1 MPPRGRLAWPAE
13 RERPAAR
20 PLDAPAGWRPD
31 APGRGPRRA
40 RPRSDRV
47 TRALTWSAA
56 AGIGGAALV
65 MVAVALAGPS
75 RSVVHLSPAQA
86 GPLQSLQLHP
96 SQMLVAVAV
105 WSAVVAGGAGVA
117 AALAAV
123 ARGARPSGRLLA
135 GLGLALAAVLAV
147 APPAGSTDTLDY
159 ASYGR
164 MVVIQHDP
172 YVMTPRQ
179 LKLSGDPIGRIVPRP
194 WQGVHSV
201 YGPLATLEQAAAAE
215 LGGTSPGW
223 ILFWLKLW
231 NLIAFGVVVLAL
243 DRLLRRD
250 PARRA
255 RAHLL
260 WSVNP
265 LLLWVLVA
273 GGHIDAFAAAFG
285 FIGLLVLRPGGGLGG
300 ADGAGHSSA
309 PLRWRPALYTLRNT
323 PPRPHGGW
331 GVRSRLAGLCER
343 VIEAWEGAG
352 QGPADPGM
360 LRGFVAGGLI
370 GAAADLKITFILFG
384 LGAAWAARRSRRTL
398 AALAGGA
405 LAVLVPSYLWFGPP
419 AITVLLTHSSATADN
434 LYRIFAEALGTARLP
449 QLSMVALPV
458 LGVTALLLLRRL
470 PDGFPR
476 LPAVRPAF
484 ALSLAWLLTWP
495 YQRPWYDAMAFCLL
509 ALYPASR
516 LDWPLIW
523 RLVAGVLYSTP
534 GMPGT
539 LSIRPLGVIER
550 ELMVFVIPAL
560 RLAAL
565 AAVLVLCVT
574 AAWYPHEQ
582 LRPRLAGLVPL
593 R

>member
-1 MPPRGRLAWPAE
+1 VPPRGRLAWPAE
-13 RERPAAR
+13 GEAPATW
-20 PLDAPAGWRPD
+20 PLDAPAGRRPEE
-31 APGRGPRRA
+31 PGRGRGDMRA
-40 RPRSDRV
+40 RPGRV
-47 TRALTWSAA
+47 TRALSWSAV
-56 AGIGGAALV
+56 AGIGGATAV

-75 RSVVHLSPAQA
+75 RAVVHLNPPQA
-86 GPLQSLQLHP
+86 GPLVFLRLHP
-96 SQMLVAVAV
+96 PQMLVAVAV
-105 WSAVVAGGAGVA
+105 WSTVAVGGAGVA

-135 GLGLALAAVLAV
+135 GLGLAAAAVLAV
-147 APPAGSTDTLDY
+147 APPTGSTDTLDY

-179 LKLSGDPIGRIVPRP
+179 LKLSGDPIGRVAPRP

-231 NLIAFGVVVLAL
+231 NAAAFGAVVLAL

-250 PARRA
+250 PVRRA

-273 GGHIDAFAAAFG
+273 GGHIDALAAAFG
-285 FIGLLVLRPGGGLGG
+285 FIGLLVLRPGRPGRHP
-300 ADGAGHSSA
+300 AGAGG
-309 PLRWRPALYTLRNT
+309 RWRFPA
-323 PPRPHGGW
+323 
-331 GVRSRLAGLCER
+331 RLAWLCER
-343 VIEAWEGAG
+343 VCEAWEGAG
-352 QGPADPGM
+352 GAGPGRDAADPGM
-360 LRGFVAGGLI
+360 LRGFAAGGLI

-384 LGAAWAARRSRRTL
+384 LGAAWAARRSWRTL

-419 AITVLLTHSSATADN
+419 AIMVLLTHSSATADN
-434 LYRIFAEALGTARLP
+434 LYRVFAEAFGTARLP
-449 QLSMVALPV
+449 QLTLVALPV
-458 LGVTALLLLRRL
+458 FLVTALLLLRRL
-470 PDGFPR
+470 PDGFPG

-495 YQRPWYDAMAFCLL
+495 YQRPWYDAMVFCLL

-539 LSIRPLGVIER
+539 LSIRPLGAIEHA
-550 ELMVFVIPAL
+550 LMAAVIPAL

-574 AAWYPHEQ
+574 AAWYRHEQ